1 MQYLLEQQLDVR
13 VVWLV
18 EEREAELERLA
29 KLGVMVDET
38 AVGKAV
44 GMPVLAVELVG
55 GAVAVACECVGHPG
69 GENHVWPSSHVQ
81 HHHRH

>member
-1 MQYLLEQQLDVR
+1 VQYLWEQQLDVR

-18 EEREAELERLA
+18 EEREVELERLA

-44 GMPVLAVELVG
+44 GMPVSAVELVG
-55 GAVAVACECVGHPG
+55 GAVAAVCGCVGHPG
-69 GENHVWPSSHVQ
+69 GENHVSPSSHV
-81 HHHRH
+81 HHHHHH